1 VGFCRMAK
9 ASGNGFGHD
18 FKRFFFRGLAT
29 ILPTL
34 LTIVVLVQCFEFIQ
48 DNISVHITRGII
60 YAAIHTFDDYPKISE
75 SDEIEYRKVHNL
87 AVLSNTD
94 ENRKDIR
101 QWKLTEQWTRGP
113 QSLIGFV
120 FAVILVYILGRLLA
134 SFVGRKLWKLFEQMV
149 QQVPGFKQVYPYVK
163 QVIDF
168 LFADKKISF
177 SRVVAVPY
185 PRKGIWSVG
194 LVTGAGFRSVA
205 ETNKEE
211 YLTVFIPS
219 SPTPVTGYV
228 IYVKKE
234 DVIDLPITLEEAL
247 RFTVS
252 GGVIVPEHQ
261 ALPRQQQEM
270 KSGPTI
276 KISPGP
282 KSDSKDT

>member
-1 VGFCRMAK
+1 MAK
-9 ASGNGFGHD
+9 ASGNGFWHD

-34 LTIVVLVQCFEFIQ
+34 LTIVVLVKCFEFIQ

-60 YAAIHTFDDYPKISE
+60 YAAVHTFDDYPKISE
-75 SDEIEYRKVHNL
+75 SDEIEYKKKYNL
-87 AVLSNTD
+87 PGSATTSK
-94 ENRKDIR
+94 NRKEIR
-101 QWKLTEQWTRGP
+101 QWKLTQQWTRGP

-120 FAVILVYILGRLLA
+120 IAVILVYILGRLLA
-134 SFVGRKLWKLFEQMV
+134 SFIGRKLWKLFEQTV

-194 LVTGAGFRSVA
+194 LVTGAGFRSLA

-219 SPTPVTGYV
+219 SPTPITGYV

-252 GGVIVPEHQ
+252 GGVIVPGHQ
-261 ALPRQQQEM
+261 MLPGQQQEM
-270 KSGPTI
+270 KSGPVI
-276 KISPGP
+276 KISAGP
-282 KSDSKDT
+282 KSDGKSP